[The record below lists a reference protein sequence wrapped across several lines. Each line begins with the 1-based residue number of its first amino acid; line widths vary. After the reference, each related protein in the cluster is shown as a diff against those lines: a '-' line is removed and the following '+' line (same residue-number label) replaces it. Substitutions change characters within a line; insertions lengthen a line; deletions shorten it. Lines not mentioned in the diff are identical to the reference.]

1 MTNELSK
8 NRIVVTGVGAVTP
21 LGNDFA
27 TTWQRLVAGESAAA
41 PVTLFDVA
49 GCRCKQA
56 ASARLPGLP
65 DLTLKQLSRLSRAA
79 HLALVAARAAL
90 ADAGLLDD
98 DKHSR
103 YPWLPLS
110 VSTTGGGMA
119 WGEKFLRAML
129 AQQDGFEP
137 FPYIVRYQA
146 HHQVHALQRHLRFRG
161 PITIIANAC
170 ASGTNS
176 IGHGADLIRAGSC
189 ECVLVGG
196 FEALTELIYV
206 GFDCLQA
213 LSPDRCRPFD
223 VGRNGLMLG
232 EAAAFAVLESESHA
246 HARGARILCEV
257 AGYGHGTDL
266 HHLTQPDPR
275 GGPTAR
281 AMQQG
286 LAQAGCSASE
296 IGYVNAHGTGTVLN
310 DVSEC
315 AAFAAVFGN
324 CTSTAADPPV
334 PSNVRISSTKA
345 AIGHTLGAA
354 GSIEA
359 LFVIAALR
367 SGELPP
373 NLNLQRPEPGVAAN
387 LVVVGERRPGMRA
400 ALSVNLGFGG
410 SNAALVFRRYEES
423 SAAAFRGHRVS
434 DGDKPPLQL
443 GIVGMGAVLP
453 SNTPQR
459 MNGLNAASGEHTV
472 FCVDQNSEHLK
483 KLQNEPRVR
492 RASPITLFMLAAA
505 QQAVEAQPNLRR
517 DRLGIV
523 AAFNTGVVVP
533 TRRFFEGI
541 LKNGQ
546 RFASP
551 NVFPETVFNSATSHV
566 AAVLGTGGPSYSL
579 VSDDAAWVG
588 ALRVAAAWLANELVD
603 HALVIGATE
612 LDPISVDAYAFGGWL
627 PPHGRTGFVPSEGA
641 AALLLERPKQ
651 QHGLRVVQL
660 SDGFTYQA
668 RTDARQAARD
678 CFAEFSTDVN
688 ICLTAQ
694 HSWLGA
700 IEREIV
706 KGTRIKLPYYG
717 EAFAASAAWNTVGAA
732 EIARARCNRI
742 VLPVWGLNGE
752 SSALLLDGG

>member
-1 MTNELSK
+1 M
-8 NRIVVTGVGAVTP
+8 GAVTP
-21 LGNDFA
+21 LGGDFS
-27 TTWQRLVAGESAAA
+27 TTWQRIVAGENAAA

-56 ASARLPGLP
+56 ASARLPELP
-65 DLTLKQLSRLSRAA
+65 ELTPKQLSRLSRAA
-79 HLALVAARAAL
+79 RLALSAARDAL

-98 DKHSR
+98 DRHSR
-103 YPWLPLS
+103 FAWLPLS

-129 AQQDGFEP
+129 AQQDGVGH

-176 IGHGADLIRAGSC
+176 IGHGADLIRAGAC
-189 ECVLVGG
+189 DCVLAGG

-213 LSPDRCRPFD
+213 LSPERCRPFD
-223 VGRNGLMLG
+223 LGRSGLMLG

-246 HARGARILCEV
+246 RSRGARILCEV
-257 AGYGHGTDL
+257 AGYGHTTDL
-266 HHLTQPDPR
+266 HHLTQPDPL
-275 GGPTAR
+275 GTPTAR
-281 AMQQG
+281 AMRQA
-286 LAQAGCSASE
+286 LAQAECQASE
-296 IGYVNAHGTGTVLN
+296 IGYVNAHGTGTPLN
-310 DVSEC
+310 DTSEC
-315 AAFAAVFGN
+315 AAFASVFGEGG
-324 CTSTAADPPV
+324 AIPP
-334 PSNVRISSTKA
+334 NVRISSTKA

-367 SGELPP
+367 SGQLPP
-373 NLNLQRPEPGVAAN
+373 NLNVQRPEPGIAAN
-387 LVVVGERRPGMRA
+387 LVAVRERRPEMRA

-410 SNAALVFRRYEES
+410 SNAALVFKQYVEPS
-423 SAAAFRGHRVS
+423 SFPVSHGRGTPGHDR
-434 DGDKPPLQL
+434 KPPVPLA
-443 GIVGMGAVLP
+443 ICGMGAVLP
-453 SNTPQR
+453 SEVPQR
-459 MNGLNAASGEHTV
+459 MKGLNGVSGEHTV
-472 FCVDQNSEHLK
+472 FCVDKSREPLA
-483 KLQNEPRVR
+483 KLQNEARVR

-505 QQAVEAQPNLRR
+505 QQALAMQPTLRR

-566 AAVLGTGGPSYSL
+566 GAVLGVAGPGYSL

-588 ALRVAAAWLANELVD
+588 ALRVAETWLTNDLVE

-641 AALLLERPKQ
+641 AALLLRRAQ
-651 QHGLRVVQL
+651 QPGDVKIVQL
-660 SDGFTYQA
+660 AHGFTYRA
-668 RTDARQAARD
+668 RKEAWQAARD
-678 CFAEFSTDVN
+678 CFAQFPAGVAV
-688 ICLTAQ
+688 CHTAQ
-694 HSWLGA
+694 HSWLGV
-700 IEREIV
+700 IEKETA
-706 KGTRIKLPYYG
+706 KGAPIPLPYYG
-717 EAFAASAAWNTVGAA
+717 EAFAASAAWNTVRAV
-732 EIARARCNRI
+732 EITRDRGDK
-742 VLPVWGLNGE
+742 VLLPVWGLNGE